1 MKTEIHIKPI
11 HYTKTWPI
19 RHSVMWP
26 NQSIEFI
33 KLEKDAEGS
42 HLGLFV
48 GEHLTSIISL
58 FQTQEGVQFRKFA
71 TLTEAQGKG
80 YGTQLLTEVFK
91 RYSNGS
97 VSRIWCNARVEKAK
111 YYERFGLQR
120 TNKTYRKGGIAF
132 VVMEKLFCS

>member
-1 MKTEIHIKPI
+1 
-11 HYTKTWPI
+11 
-19 RHSVMWP
+19 MWP
-26 NQSIEFI
+26 DQSIEFI

-91 RYSNGS
+91 SYSNGS
-97 VSRIWCNARVEKAK
+97 VPRLWCNARVEKAK

-120 TNKTYRKGGIAF
+120 TNKTYTTGGIAF